1 MKNLC
6 SANTAKNQ
14 GVQKE
19 LVSSFL
25 SSVYLSEQSS
35 VFRTQITELITKDS
49 AKVIQLVNEQI
60 KQFEQISNKKDYYR
74 CAFFLKVLQDNIE
87 LFNGFNSWYSGWVF
101 TLLDFLE
108 KAKKYKNTVKAI
120 VVDPNL
126 PLGRYA
132 DLYASIPNFRTGTK
146 SVSNKQIT
154 FDYLF
159 DYRSSYSNDIL
170 TDSVFEKVQS
180 FVFNFKDGKHSPILP
195 IILAYHI
202 YVKYGDLLK
211 QGNVCLCIIP
221 SSTAQRS
228 QDRFR
233 SLTRE
238 ISTLLGIED
247 GYEYITRKVDR
258 LDSREQIKSKI
269 DVLQGV
275 EFSKE
280 LAGKQVI
287 LLDDVLTMGT
297 SVLKFNQHLKQ
308 VGVKSVQNI
317 VLAKTYYHLG
327 NKLPMAELVELNKG
341 IFNLL

>member
-14 GVQKE
+14 GGQNK
-19 LVSSFL
+19 LVSNFL
-25 SSVYLSEQSS
+25 SSVYLSKHSNTL
-35 VFRTQITELITKDS
+35 RTQIVEFISKDS
-49 AKVIQLVNEQI
+49 AKVIQLVDEQI
-60 KQFEQISNKKDYYR
+60 KQFEQISNEKDYYR

-87 LFNGFNSWYSGWVF
+87 LFKGFDSLYGAWVF
-101 TLLDFLE
+101 TLIDYLE
-108 KAKKYKNTVKAI
+108 KAEKYKNTAQAI

-126 PLGRYA
+126 PLVKYA
-132 DLYASIPNFRTGTK
+132 DLGPSIPKFRTETK
-146 SVSNKQIT
+146 LVSGKQIT

-159 DYRSSYSNDIL
+159 DYRSTYSNDIL

-180 FVFNFKDGKHSPILP
+180 FVFDFKNGKHSPILP

-202 YVKYGDLLK
+202 YVKYGALLK

-233 SLTRE
+233 PLTRE
-238 ISTLLGIED
+238 ISKLLGIED
-247 GYEYITRKVDR
+247 GYGYITRKVDR
-258 LDSREQIKSKI
+258 SDSREQTKSKI

-275 EFSKE
+275 EFSKD

-297 SVLKFNQHLKQ
+297 SVLRFNEHLKQ
-308 VGVKSVQNI
+308 EGVKSVHNI
-317 VLAKTYYHLG
+317 VLAKTYYHKG
-327 NKLPMAELVELNKG
+327 NNLSMPQLIELNKG